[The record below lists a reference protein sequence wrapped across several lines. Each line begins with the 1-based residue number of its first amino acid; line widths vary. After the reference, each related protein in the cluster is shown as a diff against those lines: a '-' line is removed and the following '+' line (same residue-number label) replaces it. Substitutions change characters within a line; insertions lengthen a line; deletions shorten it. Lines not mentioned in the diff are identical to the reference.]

1 MKFGMLK
8 RRIWGAALMLT
19 LCLGICALT
28 RAAGLSVSCEPSSA
42 MPNTP
47 VTFHLVVN
55 NDGQYV
61 MQGMSLQT
69 DYTAFQG
76 EFSGPGAIAPGES
89 GAYSGVVTMTET
101 MLDVPITFTLHWTNA
116 GAPPEQ
122 SADKA
127 SATITVPTGSGA
139 VATVNPNDP
148 NATPVPGVPGVMP
161 GTGVTVTRKASTT
174 HASRGEVITLTYTI
188 TNSTAVQLT
197 ELSIT
202 DKELASKPL
211 VEKIT
216 VEPGTV
222 YTYEHTYTMGS
233 ATVASVPVVTYM
245 ADGVQ
250 GSVTTAELSLGMIST
265 KLDVQAE
272 QGAAT
277 AEGVNFTLFLINNGN
292 QKISKIK
299 IKDEQGNSVNNDT
312 FALSVG
318 ESRTV
323 TYLVPNE
330 TERNVVFY
338 ITGTDA
344 TGEPY
349 TDNTSTYTVHRYVDP
364 SQVGLDFTASV
375 TETLN
380 AQGSI
385 KIRFQINNTGSL
397 PLSNLVL
404 SEAELGEI
412 RRQESVPIGETVL
425 EETIN
430 VGAPRDLIFT
440 VNVQDDAHNDYTYT
454 ANVTAALVG
463 VEPQQQT
470 QTGTNPIDDIGAIG
484 TQIGSSVSDALTVAL
499 VILAV
504 LCVLSAAALI
514 TLTVLEKKK
523 REEAAHR
530 KAMRDRQIRAQARA
544 EADLSLT
551 RAVPPV
557 GQGYTGYD
565 PGNTIVTPRQP
576 RAGYTQQPG
585 DATQRYQTPRYPND
599 GAPRRGE

>member
-1 MKFGMLK
+1 MKFSIWK
-8 RRIWGAALMLT
+8 RRLLGAALLIT
-19 LCLGICALT
+19 LCLGVCALT
-28 RAAGLSVSCEPSSA
+28 RAAGLNVYCEPSSA
-42 MPNTP
+42 APGSS
-47 VTFHLVVN
+47 VTFNLVVK

-69 DYTAFQG
+69 DYSAFQG

-89 GAYSGVVTMTET
+89 GTYAGVVTMTET

-116 GAPPEQ
+116 GAPAEQ
-122 SADKA
+122 ATDKA
-127 SATITVPTGSGA
+127 SATITVPTGTG
-139 VATVNPNDP
+139 VAATMDPNNP
-148 NATPVPGVPGVMP
+148 NATPVPGMVGAT
-161 GTGVTVTRKASTT
+161 GTGVTAARKASTT
-174 HASRGEVITLTYTI
+174 HASRGEVITLTYTV
-188 TNSTAVQLT
+188 TNGTAAQLT

-202 DKELASKPL
+202 DRDISSKPL

-216 VEPGTV
+216 VEPGAV

-233 ATVASVPVVTYM
+233 ATVASAPVIAYT
-245 ADGVQ
+245 AGGAQ
-250 GSVTTAELSLGMIST
+250 GSVTVAEISLGMINT
-265 KLDVQAE
+265 KLDVE
-272 QGAAT
+272 VNQGAAT
-277 AEGVNFTLFLINNGN
+277 VEGVNFTLYLINNGN

-299 IKDEQGNSVNNDT
+299 IKDEQDNSVNSDT

-318 ESRTV
+318 ESRTI

-338 ITGTDA
+338 LTGTDA
-344 TGEPY
+344 MGEPY

-364 SQVGLDFTASV
+364 SQVGLDLTAAV
-375 TETLN
+375 VETLN

-463 VEPQQQT
+463 VEPQQQA
-470 QTGTNPIDDIGAIG
+470 QPGVNPIDEIGTIG

-499 VILAV
+499 VVLAV
-504 LCVLSAAALI
+504 LCVLSAAALV
-514 TLTVLEKKK
+514 TLTILEKKK

-530 KAMRDRQIRAQARA
+530 KALRDRQIRAQARA
-544 EADLSLT
+544 EADLAAT
-551 RAVPPV
+551 RAATSATPSHGV
-557 GQGYTGYD
+557 YD
-565 PGNTIVTPRQP
+565 PGNTIVTPRP
-576 RAGYTQQPG
+576 RASYPQQPG
-585 DATQRYQTPRYPND
+585 DVTQRYQQPRYPQD

>member
-8 RRIWGAALMLT
+8 RKIWGAVLIVT
-19 LCLGICALT
+19 LCLGACALT
-28 RAAGLSVSCEPSSA
+28 RAASLNVSCEPNA
-42 MPNTP
+42 ATPNTP
-47 VTFHLVVN
+47 VTFHLSVK

-69 DYTAFQG
+69 DYSAFQG

-89 GAYSGVVTMTET
+89 GVYSGVVTMTET
-101 MLDVPITFTLHWTNA
+101 MLDVPITFTLHWTNVD
-116 GAPPEQ
+116 APAEQ

-139 VATVNPNDP
+139 VATMDPNDP
-148 NATPVPGVPGVMP
+148 NATPVPALPGVMP
-161 GTGVTVTRKASTT
+161 GADVTVTRKASST
-174 HASRGEVITLTYTI
+174 HASRGEVITLTYTVA
-188 TNSTAVQLT
+188 NGTAAQLT

-202 DKELASKPL
+202 DREIASKPL

-233 ATVASVPVVTYM
+233 ATVASVPVVAYT

-250 GSVTTAELSLGMIST
+250 GSVTTTELSLGMIST

-272 QGAAT
+272 QGAPT

-299 IKDEQGNSVNNDT
+299 IKDEQGNSVNSDT

-344 TGEPY
+344 MGEPY

-364 SQVGLDFTASV
+364 SQVGLELTASV

-425 EETIN
+425 EETVN

-440 VNVQDDAHNDYTYT
+440 VNVQDDARNDYTYT
-454 ANVTAALVG
+454 ANVTAAVVG
-463 VEPQQQT
+463 VEPQQQA

-499 VILAV
+499 VVLAV

-523 REEAAHR
+523 RAEAAHR

-551 RAVPPV
+551 RAMPPSAQSY
-557 GQGYTGYD
+557 GGYD
-565 PGNTIVTPRQP
+565 PGNTIVAPRQP
-576 RAGYTQQPG
+576 QEGYPQQPVG
-585 DATQRYQTPRYPND
+585 ATQRYQTPRYPRD

>member
-1 MKFGMLK
+1 MLK
-8 RRIWGAALMLT
+8 RKILGAALLLT
-19 LCLGICALT
+19 LCLGVCAMT
-28 RAAGLSVSCEPSSA
+28 RAASLNVYCDPSAAAPGS
-42 MPNTP
+42 P
-47 VTFHLVVN
+47 VTFNLVVN

-69 DYTAFQG
+69 DYSAFQG

-116 GAPPEQ
+116 GAPVEQ
-122 SADKA
+122 STDMA
-127 SATITVPTGSGA
+127 SATITVPTGTGA
-139 VATVNPNDP
+139 VATMDPNDP
-148 NATPVPGVPGVMP
+148 NATPVPGMAGAVAGV
-161 GTGVTVTRKASTT
+161 GVTADRKASTT
-174 HASRGEVITLTYTI
+174 HASRGEIITLTYTV
-188 TNSTAVQLT
+188 TNGTASQLT

-202 DKELASKPL
+202 DKEIASKPL

-216 VEPGTV
+216 VEPGAV
-222 YTYEHTYTMGS
+222 YTFEHTYTMGS
-233 ATVASVPVVTYM
+233 STVASAPVIAYM
-245 ADGVQ
+245 AGGVQ
-250 GSVTTAELSLGMIST
+250 GSVTVAELSLGMINT
-265 KLDVQAE
+265 KLDVE
-272 QGAAT
+272 VNQGAAT
-277 AEGVNFTLFLINNGN
+277 AEGVNFTLYLINNGN

-299 IKDEQGNSVNNDT
+299 IKDEQGDSVNNDT

-318 ESRTV
+318 ESRTI
-323 TYLVPNE
+323 TYLVPNQA
-330 TERNVVFY
+330 ERNVVFY
-338 ITGTDA
+338 LTGTDA

-364 SQVGLDFTASV
+364 SQVGLDLTAAV

-385 KIRFQINNTGSL
+385 KIRFQVNNTGSL

-412 RRQESVPIGETVL
+412 RRQESVPVGETVL

-440 VNVQDDAHNDYTYT
+440 VNVQDDARNDYTYT

-470 QTGTNPIDDIGAIG
+470 QTGTNPIDDIGTIG

-514 TLTVLEKKK
+514 TLTVLERKK

-530 KAMRDRQIRAQARA
+530 KALRDRQIRAQARA
-544 EADLSLT
+544 EADLAST
-551 RAVPPV
+551 RAAAPSMPSYGV
-557 GQGYTGYD
+557 YD
-565 PGNTIVTPRQP
+565 PGNTIVAPRQP
-576 RAGYTQQPG
+576 RTDYTKQAS
-585 DATQRYQTPRYPND
+585 DATQRFGQPRYPQD
-599 GAPRRGE
+599 RGPRSGQ